1 MGTTTK
7 AIARVAGVSEGL
19 IFSMFDSKTDVFF
32 EATALQS
39 KLGYQANLDFV
50 MSLNEK
56 HGTGIGNAILI
67 REWLSPRLS
76 KFRAALLEEIR
87 ITWHNVDL
95 WRRIQNVK
103 QELVS
108 DVRLA
113 GKKASLTPLERA
125 VQTMAD
131 AVGAEDELVNNAG
144 IIQEK
149 PFLDTTEADWDRMLG
164 IDLKSV
170 FLTSRAVLPGMVARG
185 SGVIVNLA
193 SDLGILGRENYA
205 PYCAAKA
212 GVIGL
217 TRSLAREF
225 APHGIRVNAI
235 APGPVNTA
243 MVSLQ
248 HMSAEWMEKELAIPQ
263 HRVAEP
269 EEIAATALFLASDLS
284 RFYCGQVLGPNGGS
298 AMP

>member
-1 MGTTTK
+1 MKHALSLQG
-7 AIARVAGVSEGL
+7 R
-19 IFSMFDSKTDVFF
+19 
-32 EATALQS
+32 TALVT
-39 KLGYQANLDFV
+39 GAA
-50 MSLNEK
+50 
-56 HGTGIGNAILI
+56 TGIGRAIAILFAQAGA
-67 REWLSPRLS
+67 RVVVNHLGQAE
-76 KFRAALLEEIR
+76 AALA
-87 ITWHNVDL
+87 VMQA
-95 WRRIQNVK
+95 IQRDGG
-103 QELVS
+103 EALAIDADVS
-108 DVRLA
+108 R
-113 GKKASLTPLERA
+113 
-125 VQTMAD
+125 AD
-131 AVGAEDELVNNAG
+131 AVRRLAAEAGEVHILVNNAG

-164 IDLKSV
+164 VDLKSV

-185 SGVIVNLA
+185 SGAIVNLA
-193 SDLGILGRENYA
+193 SDLGILGRERYA

-225 APHGIRVNAI
+225 APQGIRVNAI

-243 MVSLQ
+243 MVSLE
-248 HMSAEWMEKELAIPQ
+248 HMSPGWIEKELAIPQ

-298 AMP
+298 VMP

>member
-1 MGTTTK
+1 VNTTLSLQGK
-7 AIARVAGVSEGL
+7 
-19 IFSMFDSKTDVFF
+19 
-32 EATALQS
+32 TALVT
-39 KLGYQANLDFV
+39 GAA
-50 MSLNEK
+50 
-56 HGTGIGNAILI
+56 TGIGRAIALMFAQAGARVVVNHLRQPDAAQAVVQAI
-67 REWLSPRLS
+67 AHAGGDA
-76 KFRAALLEEIR
+76 FAIDADVGRAAEVQRLVAE
-87 ITWHNVDL
+87 VG
-95 WRRIQNVK
+95 
-103 QELVS
+103 ELHI
-108 DVRLA
+108 
-113 GKKASLTPLERA
+113 
-125 VQTMAD
+125 
-131 AVGAEDELVNNAG
+131 LVNNAG

-149 PFLDTTEADWDRMLG
+149 PFLDTSEDDWDRMLAV
-164 IDLKSV
+164 DLKSV
-170 FLTSRAVLPGMVARG
+170 FLTARAVLPAMVARG
-185 SGVIVNLA
+185 SGVIVNMA
-193 SDLGILGRENYA
+193 SDLGILGREHYA

-243 MVSLQ
+243 MVSLE
-248 HMSAEWMEKELAIPQ
+248 HMSPEWLEKELAIPQ

>member
-1 MGTTTK
+1 MNALSLQGRTALVTGAATG
-7 AIARVAGVSEGL
+7 IGR
-19 IFSMFDSKTDVFF
+19 
-32 EATALQS
+32 ATALMFAQAGARVVVNH
-39 KLGYQANLDFV
+39 LGQTEAAQAVVQAIHTAGGEALA
-50 MSLNEK
+50 
-56 HGTGIGNAILI
+56 INADVS
-67 REWLSPRLS
+67 RATDVQRLV
-76 KFRAALLEEIR
+76 AEAG
-87 ITWHNVDL
+87 DL
-95 WRRIQNVK
+95 HI
-103 QELVS
+103 
-108 DVRLA
+108 
-113 GKKASLTPLERA
+113 
-125 VQTMAD
+125 
-131 AVGAEDELVNNAG
+131 LVNNAG

-149 PFLDTTEADWDRMLG
+149 PFLDTTEADWDRLLDV
-164 IDLKSV
+164 DLKSV

-193 SDLGILGRENYA
+193 SDLGILGRELYA

-243 MVSLQ
+243 MVSLEN
-248 HMSAEWMEKELAIPQ
+248 MSPEWLEKELAIPQ

-298 AMP
+298 VMP

>member
-1 MGTTTK
+1 MSVSITL
-7 AIARVAGVSEGL
+7 AGQSAL
-19 IFSMFDSKTDVFF
+19 ITG
-32 EATALQS
+32 AA
-39 KLGYQANLDFV
+39 
-50 MSLNEK
+50 
-56 HGTGIGNAILI
+56 TGIGRAIALKLAQAGA
-67 REWLSPRLS
+67 RVVVNHLNQSQE
-76 KFRAALLEEIR
+76 AATLVQSIKSAGGQAVA
-87 ITWHNVDL
+87 ISAD
-95 WRRIQNVK
+95 
-103 QELVS
+103 VS
-108 DVRLA
+108 D
-113 GKKASLTPLERA
+113 ASA
-125 VQTMAD
+125 VQRLVDD
-131 AVGAEDELVNNAG
+131 AIAAYGALHILVNNAG

-149 PFLDTTEADWDRMLG
+149 AFLDTTEADWDRMLG
-164 IDLKSV
+164 TDLKSV
-170 FLTSRAVLPGMVARG
+170 FLMCRAVLPGMVARG

-217 TRSLAREF
+217 TKSLAREF

-243 MVSLQ
+243 MVSLEN
-248 HMSAEWMEKELAIPQ
+248 MSPEWMEKELAIPQ

-298 AMP
+298 VMP

>member
-1 MGTTTK
+1 MSQAQSLSLQGK
-7 AIARVAGVSEGL
+7 
-19 IFSMFDSKTDVFF
+19 
-32 EATALQS
+32 TALVT
-39 KLGYQANLDFV
+39 GAA
-50 MSLNEK
+50 
-56 HGTGIGNAILI
+56 TGIGRAIAIVFAQAGARVVINHLGQA
-67 REWLSPRLS
+67 E
-76 KFRAALLEEIR
+76 AAQA
-87 ITWHNVDL
+87 VVQA
-95 WRRIQNVK
+95 IQRDGGDAFAIDAD
-103 QELVS
+103 VS
-108 DVRLA
+108 
-113 GKKASLTPLERA
+113 
-125 VQTMAD
+125 QAD
-131 AVGAEDELVNNAG
+131 AVQRLVADAGALHILVNNAG

-149 PFLDTTEADWDRMLG
+149 PFLDTTEADWDRLLG
-164 IDLKSV
+164 VDLKSV

-193 SDLGILGRENYA
+193 SDLGILGRELYA

-243 MVSLQ
+243 MVSLA
-248 HMSAEWMEKELAIPQ
+248 HMSPQWLEKELAIPQ

-269 EEIAATALFLASDLS
+269 EEIAATALFLASDLA

-298 AMP
+298 VMP

>member
-1 MGTTTK
+1 MSPSLSLKGQ
-7 AIARVAGVSEGL
+7 
-19 IFSMFDSKTDVFF
+19 
-32 EATALQS
+32 TALVT
-39 KLGYQANLDFV
+39 GAA
-50 MSLNEK
+50 
-56 HGTGIGNAILI
+56 TGIGRAIALMFAQAGA
-67 REWLSPRLS
+67 RVVVNHLGQSE
-76 KFRAALLEEIR
+76 AAQA
-87 ITWHNVDL
+87 VVQA
-95 WRRIQNVK
+95 IQRNSG
-103 QELVS
+103 EAFAIDADVS
-108 DVRLA
+108 
-113 GKKASLTPLERA
+113 
-125 VQTMAD
+125 QAD
-131 AVGAEDELVNNAG
+131 AVQRLVVEAGELHILVNNAG

-149 PFLDTTEADWDRMLG
+149 PFLDTTEADWDRLLG
-164 IDLKSV
+164 VDLKSV

-193 SDLGILGRENYA
+193 SDLGILGREQYA

-243 MVSLQ
+243 MVSLG
-248 HMSAEWMEKELAIPQ
+248 HMSPEWMEKELAIPQ

-298 AMP
+298 VMP

>member
-1 MGTTTK
+1 MNPMSLQGRRALVTGAATG
-7 AIARVAGVSEGL
+7 IGR
-19 IFSMFDSKTDVFF
+19 
-32 EATALQS
+32 ATALM
-39 KLGYQANLDFV
+39 LAQAGAHVVVNHLRQAEAAQAV
-50 MSLNEK
+50 VQ
-56 HGTGIGNAILI
+56 AIEAAGGQATAI
-67 REWLSPRLS
+67 DADVSVAGDVERLV
-76 KFRAALLEEIR
+76 A
-87 ITWHNVDL
+87 
-95 WRRIQNVK
+95 Q
-103 QELVS
+103 
-108 DVRLA
+108 A
-113 GKKASLTPLERA
+113 GE
-125 VQTMAD
+125 VHI
-131 AVGAEDELVNNAG
+131 LVNNAG

-149 PFLDTTEADWDRMLG
+149 PFLDTTEADWDRLLG

-235 APGPVNTA
+235 APGAVNTA
-243 MVSLQ
+243 MVSLE